1 MIRTPWS
8 PASRSRSRSK
18 RWCASAVASA
28 ATAAWCKRFQ
38 TRPATGPNKK
48 SGSRMQHSVSIVN
61 MNQYGSNRTYCELA
75 CTGVMCAGMCIM
87 SAIYSRLLVTLEA
100 SAKCNTIA
108 NATTYS
114 SHPATRGT
122 EQQGEVQN
130 VGTRKKPA
138 GPGPGPGP
146 DGPPRLPM
154 PGGPMAAAPM
164 PGGGML
170 AAGIPPNPPPPAPP
184 TDGPPANGGRPVS
197 DRVTTNSN

>member
-8 PASRSRSRSK
+8 PASRSRSPSK

-108 NATTYS
+108 NATTFS
-114 SHPATRGT
+114 SHRAARGT
-122 EQQGEVQN
+122 AQQGEVQN
-130 VGTRKKPA
+130 VGTRQKTCRARARARARWPA
-138 GPGPGPGP
+138 ATPH
-146 DGPPRLPM
+146 
-154 PGGPMAAAPM
+154 
-164 PGGGML
+164 
-170 AAGIPPNPPPPAPP
+170 AGRAHGSS
-184 TDGPPANGGRPVS
+184 THAGRRHVGCRHSSEPS
-197 DRVTTNSN
+197 SSCASY